1 MGKFLEK
8 NVVSGQGEEEHFQ
21 QMEETQLEEAGMHI
35 SAELDEW
42 EVTAR
47 ERIDMALTQNA
58 IETRARWS
66 EWVNSALEGSAR
78 RAHAFS
84 KTPVPDLV
92 QQIHSV
98 QDASQ
103 IANTSVLTAEKKKLQ
118 KWWLSRES
126 NLAHKTALA

>member
-1 MGKFLEK
+1 MK
-8 NVVSGQGEEEHFQ
+8 GEEEHFQ
-21 QMEETQLEEAGMHI
+21 QMEEAQLEEAGMQV

-47 ERIDMALTQNA
+47 ECIDMALKQNS

-66 EWVNSALEGSAR
+66 EWVMSALEVGAR

-84 KTPVPDLV
+84 KTPVPDPA
-92 QQIHSV
+92 QQIHCV

-103 IANTSVLTAEKKKLQ
+103 VANTSVLTAEKKKLQ
-118 KWWLSRES
+118 KLWLSRES
-126 NLAHKTALA
+126 NLTHKTALAQRNCLLCTCP

>member
-1 MGKFLEK
+1 MA
-8 NVVSGQGEEEHFQ
+8 SGQGEEEHFQ
-21 QMEETQLEEAGMHI
+21 QMEEAQLEEAGMQL

-42 EVTAR
+42 EVNAR
-47 ERIDMALTQNA
+47 ECIDTALKQNA

-66 EWVNSALEGSAR
+66 EWVIAAFEGGAR

-84 KTPVPDLV
+84 KTPVPDPV

-103 IANTSVLTAEKKKLQ
+103 DCKHVRA
-118 KWWLSRES
+118 RC
-126 NLAHKTALA
+126 

>member
-1 MGKFLEK
+1 M
-8 NVVSGQGEEEHFQ
+8 QP
-21 QMEETQLEEAGMHI
+21 

-47 ERIDMALTQNA
+47 ECFDMALKQSA

-84 KTPVPDLV
+84 KTPVPDPV

-98 QDASQ
+98 QDASPNG
-103 IANTSVLTAEKKKLQ
+103 NTSVLTAEKKKLQ
-118 KWWLSRES
+118 KL
-126 NLAHKTALA
+126 